1 MGAGFPRPLRSW
13 LPAKRLS
20 GHLINRPTG
29 LTGGGAGTCAIR
41 PVGGCASEVWKRA
54 LFRRPLLGTRREHHL
69 RAMSRRKQ
77 AKPQHL
83 CSLEPQLECKEPG
96 RAVPRVAGELG
107 E

>member
-1 MGAGFPRPLRSW
+1 MGEGFAGPLRSW
-13 LPAKRLS
+13 LPAKQLS

-41 PVGGCASEVWKRA
+41 PVGVCASEVWRRA
-54 LFRRPLLGTRREHHL
+54 LFGRPLLGTRQEAHL

-83 CSLEPQLECKEPG
+83 RSLEPQSEYNEHG
-96 RAVPRVAGELG
+96 RVAPRVAGERG